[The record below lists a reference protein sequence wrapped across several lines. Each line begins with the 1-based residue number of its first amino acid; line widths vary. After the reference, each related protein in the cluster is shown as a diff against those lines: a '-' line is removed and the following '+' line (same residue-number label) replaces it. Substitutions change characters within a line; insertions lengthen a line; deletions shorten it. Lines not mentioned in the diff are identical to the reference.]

1 MAEEQRK
8 RDEQQK
14 AKKHAS
20 MFDDLMAGM
29 AAKRRAAQ
37 MREQLRMPPA
47 PVGLRVTD
55 VNDDSVELEWCS
67 AEDHP
72 PKGFD
77 VQWKLYH
84 QIQWESA
91 NVMFPRCKKK
101 NLERG
106 TRYCFRVRV
115 AAHAAKPAS
124 NWSRSIDATTTEPFK
139 APRRESPILKRAA
152 SEFMKNFRRKPFGD
166 ASNKQPAPPAGA
178 PQKKPQTARKPPS
191 TKPGGW
197 FELRDANGQAYYWN
211 AQSDESQWEPP
222 SKWYQEKDPT
232 SGVAYYTDGNHSTW
246 RRPAD
251 FVEVAKPSGGDAR
264 DFARQTFRARAPVS

>member
-1 MAEEQRK
+1 
-8 RDEQQK
+8 
-14 AKKHAS
+14 
-20 MFDDLMAGM
+20 M

-115 AAHAAKPAS
+115 AAHAAKPA
-124 NWSRSIDATTTEPFK
+124 
-139 APRRESPILKRAA
+139 
-152 SEFMKNFRRKPFGD
+152 
-166 ASNKQPAPPAGA
+166 
-178 PQKKPQTARKPPS
+178 
-191 TKPGGW
+191 
-197 FELRDANGQAYYWN
+197 
-211 AQSDESQWEPP
+211 
-222 SKWYQEKDPT
+222 
-232 SGVAYYTDGNHSTW
+232 
-246 RRPAD
+246 
-251 FVEVAKPSGGDAR
+251 
-264 DFARQTFRARAPVS
+264 

>member
-1 MAEEQRK
+1 MSLPSLDR
-8 RDEQQK
+8 
-14 AKKHAS
+14 
-20 MFDDLMAGM
+20 
-29 AAKRRAAQ
+29 
-37 MREQLRMPPA
+37 
-47 PVGLRVTD
+47 
-55 VNDDSVELEWCS
+55 N
-67 AEDHP
+67 
-72 PKGFD
+72 
-77 VQWKLYH
+77 
-84 QIQWESA
+84 
-91 NVMFPRCKKK
+91 
-101 NLERG
+101 
-106 TRYCFRVRV
+106 
-115 AAHAAKPAS
+115 
-124 NWSRSIDATTTEPFK
+124 
-139 APRRESPILKRAA
+139 
-152 SEFMKNFRRKPFGD
+152 
-166 ASNKQPAPPAGA
+166 APPAGA